1 MIELLV
7 AILISLGSLTSAA
20 DFTDEYKGT
29 HQAEVSRAQSIIDNN
44 QFHYDERTGGV
55 VVADGTGV

>member
-1 MIELLV
+1 M
-7 AILISLGSLTSAA
+7 TSAA